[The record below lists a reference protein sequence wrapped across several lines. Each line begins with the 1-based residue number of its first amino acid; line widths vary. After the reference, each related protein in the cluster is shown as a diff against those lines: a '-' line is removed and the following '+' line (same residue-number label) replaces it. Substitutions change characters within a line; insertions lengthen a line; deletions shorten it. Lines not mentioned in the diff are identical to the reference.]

1 MSTLTSKT
9 VANTYLDLIHVANE
23 GLGINS
29 GSTIYLEDGNG
40 DSIPIAIQ
48 GSDSIT
54 GNKLILGG
62 GKYTSEVTESLTLSA
77 SNIVTYASG
86 GNGSVDIK
94 GDTVSVAATGLSLTF
109 GSLPLS
115 GGGVLTSD
123 PETHST
129 LLWHG
134 SGGVDEK
141 VLTQSYELLD
151 DSESNTE
158 VQANNAAVSEVKLS
172 NANPFLIYL
181 PESTD
186 GQMKTI
192 VLTANGASV
201 DVTISTFGG
210 GSTVRVWTGA
220 ATASI
225 QLVKVSTG
233 TPSEGWVT
241 LSNENPVIHYAN

>member
-1 MSTLTSKT
+1 MSTLTNNT
-9 VANTYLDLIHVANE
+9 VADTYKDLIHAANG
-23 GLGINS
+23 GLGVNS

-48 GSDSIT
+48 GSDSNT
-54 GNKLILGG
+54 GNRLILGG

-109 GSLPLS
+109 GSLPEA
-115 GGGVLTSD
+115 GGGVLTTSPD
-123 PETHST
+123 TGHST

-151 DSESNTE
+151 DAGAATASD
-158 VQANNAAVSEVKLS
+158 AAVTEVKLS
-172 NANPFLIYL
+172 DVNAVDVAL
-181 PESTD
+181 PTGD
-186 GQMKTI
+186 NGQMKTI
-192 VLTANGASV
+192 LLTANTASV
-201 DVTISTFGG
+201 DVTIGTDVADWTSGALGG
-210 GSTVRVWTGA
+210 ALVTGH
-220 ATASI
+220 I
-225 QLVKVSTG
+225 QLVKTSTG
-233 TPSEGWVT
+233 WVILT
-241 LSNENPVIHYAN
+241 ETTT